1 MSFQNLKR
9 NKDLISKLVNEAEK
23 VGGGEKKNYGDDR
36 VWKPTVDKAGNG
48 YAEFRFLP
56 APEGEDLPW
65 VRYWDHGFKGPTGQW
80 YIEKSLTSIGNPDP
94 VGELNSTLWNS
105 GHDEDKETARRQ
117 KRRLHYVSNIY
128 IVSDPGNPAN
138 NGKVFLYQYGKK
150 IFDKIMDVMQPSF
163 QDETPMNPFDF
174 WEGGN
179 FKLKIRQVEG
189 YRNYDKS
196 EFSDKVAL
204 MEGNDEKLEA
214 VWQQEYSLKE
224 FLDAKNFKSY
234 EELKARLDKV
244 LGFQGEAAPRT
255 IAEEVM
261 ADTIAPAPS
270 DVEVS
275 SALNQVDT
283 AIATAG
289 SDDDLDYF
297 KNMVKK
303 MYQSCNSGLAIMLA
317 SDTLQQEDGI
327 ITWSAPA
334 ILEFALAEFGTA
346 TIDHSYSDAI
356 FTLIIYKN

>member
-80 YIEKSLTSIGNPDP
+80 YIEKSLTSIGQQDP

-196 EFSDKVAL
+196 EFAGASVL
-204 MEGNDEKLEA
+204 YEDEAKLETIYNMMHPIGEWA
-214 VWQQEYSLKE
+214 DPANY
-224 FLDAKNFKSY
+224 KSY
-234 EELKARLDKV
+234 DELKKKLDTILARTSTPTMAQQSQ
-244 LGFQGEAAPRT
+244 LGEETTAAPMKEMQAPVT
-255 IAEEVM
+255 AAEM
-261 ADTIAPAPS
+261 PAAD
-270 DVEVS
+270 E
-275 SALNQVDT
+275 
-283 AIATAG
+283 
-289 SDDDLDYF
+289 DDDTLSYF
-297 KNMVKK
+297 AKIAN
-303 MYQSCNSGLAIMLA
+303 G
-317 SDTLQQEDGI
+317 
-327 ITWSAPA
+327 
-334 ILEFALAEFGTA
+334 
-346 TIDHSYSDAI
+346 
-356 FTLIIYKN
+356 